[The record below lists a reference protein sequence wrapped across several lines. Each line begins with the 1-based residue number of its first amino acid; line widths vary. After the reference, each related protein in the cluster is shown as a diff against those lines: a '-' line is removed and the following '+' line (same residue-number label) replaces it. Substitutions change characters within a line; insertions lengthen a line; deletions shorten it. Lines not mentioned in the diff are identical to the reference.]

1 MDLERLQNL
10 GDGMSVEEHIRMAV
24 RRMKP
29 DARLDMVMQVV
40 GMGLDAEERLHD
52 VVAEAW
58 ELVVKEEWWRARYTT
73 FEEFNAQ
80 SGLADGVAEVM
91 RRREQTKTMKR
102 KFSALA
108 AKLWGGEDLGRILGP
123 ELMPQ
128 EASKRFL
135 EVMKVLA
142 RRLGDSDEAIKRLR
156 AARDERLRRRE
167 RGRTRDVKLQVRDVE
182 AVLRELGNKQ
192 NKGEMT
198 ITYSEEVMEVESEE
212 DDDVE
217 LQEWAE
223 GKNKDCGCRDVEV
236 TKGFV
241 EAIHAL
247 PCKDLKG
254 RVEAMGGMDG
264 VEWRGICHRHVRGI
278 ASSWE
283 LQTSRLK
290 RDELIE
296 RVMEVQA
303 NVDRLDELTTDEET
317 HLWFRK
323 NGRPG
328 REDDDLGPFKYAR
341 LGCEEFTFDRRVV
354 WERFG
359 GAGAMDVFLKD
370 GNVVV
375 KGLLDWIV
383 KDDELMGLVDAE
395 FGMYRYHLREQNG
408 VSNLG
413 WCRNM
418 WHSLVQQVVR
428 QDVGLY
434 GLNVAARAD
443 KRWRLVSLPYYTKV
457 FECQGFKHIDMNIP
471 EFLKSGRFGC
481 VVQSAVSMDDEET
494 DGCTIVVPGFQNH
507 IEEWWSEVVG
517 RGEVKDGLTHSV
529 EKTYRQSDVD
539 RYGGFVPV
547 VCKRGEVRVTMSQII
562 HGSTGGCGRGR
573 RVVFPWL
580 VGAESDGR
588 KLEVAEWGD
597 WEEISRAH
605 RDLTAMKVS
614 PSGQC
619 HRFFFG

>member
-1 MDLERLQNL
+1 
-10 GDGMSVEEHIRMAV
+10 
-24 RRMKP
+24 
-29 DARLDMVMQVV
+29 
-40 GMGLDAEERLHD
+40 
-52 VVAEAW
+52 
-58 ELVVKEEWWRARYTT
+58 
-73 FEEFNAQ
+73 
-80 SGLADGVAEVM
+80 M
-91 RRREQTKTMKR
+91 R
-102 KFSALA
+102 
-108 AKLWGGEDLGRILGP
+108 
-123 ELMPQ
+123 
-128 EASKRFL
+128 
-135 EVMKVLA
+135 
-142 RRLGDSDEAIKRLR
+142 
-156 AARDERLRRRE
+156 
-167 RGRTRDVKLQVRDVE
+167 LQVRDVE
-182 AVLRELGNKQ
+182 DVVRELESRQ
-192 NKGEMT
+192 DKGEMT
-198 ITYSEEVMEVESEE
+198 ITSGEEVMEAESEE
-212 DDDVE
+212 NDDTE
-217 LQEWAE
+217 SQGWAE
-223 GKNKDCGCRDVEV
+223 EKSGDCGCGDVEG
-236 TKGFV
+236 TKGFL

-247 PCKDLKG
+247 PGNDLKG

-264 VEWRGICHRHVRGI
+264 VGWRKICHRHVKGI
-278 ASSWE
+278 ASGWE

-303 NVDRLDELTTDEET
+303 NVDRLDELTRDEET

-323 NGRPG
+323 NGRPA

-341 LGCEEFTFDRRVV
+341 LGCGEFTFDSKVV

-359 GAGAMDVFLKD
+359 GAGAMDAFLKD

-395 FGMYRYHLREQNG
+395 FGMYRHHLREQNG

-457 FECQGFKHIDMNIP
+457 EESMGFKHIDMNIP

-481 VVQSAVSMDDEET
+481 VVQTAVSMDDEEAE
-494 DGCTIVVPGFQNH
+494 GCTIVVPGFQNH
-507 IEEWWSEVVG
+507 ISEWWSEVVK
-517 RGEVKDGLTHSV
+517 RGEGRDGFTHSV
-529 EKTYRQSDVD
+529 EKTYRQSDVEK
-539 RYGGFVPV
+539 YGGFVPV
-547 VCKRGEVRVTMSQII
+547 VCKRGDVRMTMSQII
-562 HGSTGGCGRGR
+562 HGSTGGCGRVR

-580 VGAESDGR
+580 VGVESDGR

-597 WEEISRAH
+597 LEEISGAH
-605 RDLTAMKVS
+605 RDLRAMKVS

-619 HRFFFG
+619 HRFFLGDSRFGGGIEIRGVSAIGDALVGCRGWNSKGVLRERDAVLGGDGGLADEVVRRHRIRMKAAWKEGFNAMRLAEGEEYGERSYFRSMEGLAQVAGMVWRE